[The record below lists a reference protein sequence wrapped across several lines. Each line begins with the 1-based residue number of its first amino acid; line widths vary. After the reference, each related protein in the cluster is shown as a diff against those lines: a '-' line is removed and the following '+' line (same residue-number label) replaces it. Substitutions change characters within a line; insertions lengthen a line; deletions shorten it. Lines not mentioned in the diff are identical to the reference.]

1 MSGKRWNHNYT
12 SKATGA
18 IISNF
23 VSVVPALCSHPNS
36 TGRIYCMW
44 VGEEFHLFSAE
55 AGEPNEDLYLK
66 WQESNETWQTCK
78 SCHLNMSKQ
87 NLAVSEV
94 GQALGDKPH
103 TLPRRAG
110 QLGRSKGEPRGASLH
125 GLGLTWW
132 GLAWSAGGLFIDT
145 STCLSCIGFI
155 MEKFYGDMLYWL
167 ENDSLVFKVT
177 EFITQKHWFWSE
189 SFKWSLIP
197 T

>member
-44 VGEEFHLFSAE
+44 GGEEFHLFSAE

-110 QLGRSKGEPRGASLH
+110 SSGDQRESQGSESPWAGAHVAGFGMECWWFVHRYKYVSVLYWWYY
-125 GLGLTWW
+125 GKILWRYAVLTGKGLTC
-132 GLAWSAGGLFIDT
+132 F
-145 STCLSCIGFI
+145 
-155 MEKFYGDMLYWL
+155 
-167 ENDSLVFKVT
+167 
-177 EFITQKHWFWSE
+177 
-189 SFKWSLIP
+189 
-197 T
+197 